1 MKHRHGRLGLARLRD
16 EAGAGSVLA
25 VGVMGALVALLLATL
40 PVATL
45 LAGHQR
51 AANAA
56 DAAALAAADTLSG
69 RVAGFPCDTAR
80 MVASRNQATLGACTI
95 EGETVVVDAIVET
108 PLGTVTVAARAGP
121 PPDAAG
127 RPNGAPGNAPY

>member
-1 MKHRHGRLGLARLRD
+1 MKHRPGRLALAGLRE

-45 LAGHQR
+45 LTGHQR

-56 DAAALAAADTLSG
+56 DAAAVTAADTRYG
-69 RVAGFPCDTAR
+69 RVGGFPGETAR
-80 MVASRNQATLGACTI
+80 IVACRHPGTRGACTL
-95 EGETVVVDAIVET
+95 EGATVGVVAIVET
-108 PLGTVTVAARAGP
+108 PLGTITVAARAGP
-121 PPDAAG
+121 PPDASG
-127 RPNGAPGNAPY
+127 RPYGAPGNAPY